1 MKTLLLIATLFST
14 LTFAKTEK
22 WVLDQ
27 SHTKIGFEIPHL
39 VISTV
44 EGRFKTF
51 TGNLFFDTKNTSA
64 KNFSVDVSID
74 AASISTEND
83 KRDKHLRSADF
94 FNVKKFPKLTFKS
107 TSFRVKGKVIKIVGD
122 LTIHGVKKTVT
133 LTGKYLGS
141 VSAYDVQRVAFKA
154 STTINRKDFG
164 LKWNDFVEAGP
175 AVGDDVTISL
185 RVEAKRAEDL

>member
-1 MKTLLLIATLFST
+1 MKALLVLSMLFST

-22 WVLDQ
+22 WVLDK
-27 SHTKIGFEIPHL
+27 SHTKIGFEISHL

-44 EGRFKTF
+44 EGRFKEF
-51 TGNLFFDTKNTSA
+51 TGNIFFDPKNTSA
-64 KNFSVDVSID
+64 KNFSVEVDIDVKSID
-74 AASISTEND
+74 TEND

-94 FNVKKFPKLTFKS
+94 FDVKKFPKLTFKS
-107 TSFRVKGKVIKIVGD
+107 TSFRVKGKVIKIDGE
-122 LTIHGVKKTVT
+122 LTIHGVKKSVT

-154 STTINRKDFG
+154 ETTINRKDFG
-164 LKWNDFVEAGP
+164 LKWNDIVEAGP

-185 RVEAKRAEDL
+185 RVEAKRAADL